1 MLAAASLAAGPAGAQ
16 TTKPLVIA
24 EGGAAQERILDT
36 RAAFDLAMTEGC
48 DVIQASFAPTK
59 EGVLIARRNFDLA
72 ADTDVAARPEF
83 AARKTTK
90 AYNGDSVTGWFSE
103 DFTLAEL
110 QTLTCRE
117 PDPAA
122 NPRNVRYN
130 GKEAPLSLA
139 EVLKVA
145 RDGCVRTSR
154 TIGVCVRL
162 LRTDYYAGLGFDVVQ
177 HLATDLGIEGYRSAA
192 AAIWMQCAEP
202 EALMAFGKLSPVRR
216 MLVLTG
222 RGDMAGK
229 ASQMLDA
236 AGLTAIRAYAE
247 GIAPDQDLLINLAAA
262 RTPTPFS
269 VAADAHKAGLVVFG
283 RATVASPHLPP
294 SMRDEDYRSAS
305 FRSGD
310 GDLDK
315 LLVALYAAGADG
327 VGSDLPGPAVK
338 ARDAV
343 LEALARQR
351 AKAKHS

>member
-1 MLAAASLAAGPAGAQ
+1 
-16 TTKPLVIA
+16 VIA

-36 RAAFDLAMTEGC
+36 RSAYDLAMTEGC
-48 DVIQASFAPTK
+48 DFIQASFVPTK
-59 EGVLIARRNFDLA
+59 EGVLVARRNFDLA

-83 AARKTTK
+83 ASRKTTK
-90 AYNGDSVTGWFSE
+90 AYNGDSVTGWFGE

-145 RDGCVRTSR
+145 RDGCVRTGR

-177 HLATDLGIEGYRSAA
+177 HLATDLGIEGYRAA
-192 AAIWMQCAEP
+192 ASAIWVQCAESD
-202 EALMAFGKLSPVRR
+202 ALMAFGKLSPIRR

-222 RGDMAGK
+222 HGDMTGK
-229 ASQMLDA
+229 ASQMLDPD
-236 AGLTAIRAYAE
+236 GLTTIRGYAE
-247 GIAPDQDLLINLAAA
+247 GIAPDQDLLLNFGAA
-262 RTPTPFS
+262 RTPTPFT
-269 VAADAHKAGLVVFG
+269 VAADARKTGLVVFG
-283 RATVASPHLPP
+283 RATRGELQRPP
-294 SMRDEDYRSAS
+294 SLRDEDYRSAS

-315 LLVALYAAGADG
+315 LLVALYAAGVDG
-327 VGSDLPGPAVK
+327 VATDLPAPATK

-343 LEALARQR
+343 LEAIARQR
-351 AKAKHS
+351 ASKHG